1 MRKVREVHGTHGQV
15 GRHAS
20 SVAVSF
26 PDEVSN
32 LAEAVITASPPN
44 IQIQLPQQPGP
55 PAITAALPLVR
66 TASSNQLCPYIAV

>member
-1 MRKVREVHGTHGQV
+1 MLLR
-15 GRHAS
+15 AA
-20 SVAVSF
+20 AVPF
-26 PDEVSN
+26 PDVISKH
-32 LAEAVITASPPN
+32 AEAVTASPPN